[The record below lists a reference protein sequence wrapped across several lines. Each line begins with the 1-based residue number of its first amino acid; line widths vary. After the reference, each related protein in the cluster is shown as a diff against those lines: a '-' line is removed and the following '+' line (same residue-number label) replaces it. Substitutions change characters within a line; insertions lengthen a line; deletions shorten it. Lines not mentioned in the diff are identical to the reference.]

1 MRNPA
6 AGHSRARNRRAS
18 AGVIAGLLL
27 AAGGARRFGSQKL
40 LAPLDGT
47 AIVRRAAETLG
58 AEVDE
63 LWVVVGCEGDAVR
76 RALDGVAT
84 HVVDNPQW
92 ERGLSSS
99 LAAGIRALPPGVDAV
114 VIALGDQPTLD
125 NEVIRQVIASWRTSS
140 QPIVSARYRGTRGHP
155 VLLDRR
161 VFAEASSGSGDV
173 GARDLIARDPSR
185 VAFVDVNGDPP
196 RDVDTKDDLSALER

>member
-1 MRNPA
+1 
-6 AGHSRARNRRAS
+6 
-18 AGVIAGLLL
+18 VIAGLFL

-40 LAPLDGT
+40 LAPLDGS
-47 AIVRRAAETLG
+47 AIVRRAAETLA

-63 LWVVVGCEGDAVR
+63 LWIVVGSEGDAVR
-76 RALDGVAT
+76 RALDGLAA
-84 HVVDNPQW
+84 HVVENPQW

-99 LAAGIRALPPGVDAV
+99 LAAGIRALPADVDAI
-114 VIALGDQPTLD
+114 VIGLGDQPTLG
-125 NEVIRQVIASWRTSS
+125 NEVIRQVIGSWRTSS
-140 QPIVSARYRGTRGHP
+140 QPIVSARYRGIRGHP